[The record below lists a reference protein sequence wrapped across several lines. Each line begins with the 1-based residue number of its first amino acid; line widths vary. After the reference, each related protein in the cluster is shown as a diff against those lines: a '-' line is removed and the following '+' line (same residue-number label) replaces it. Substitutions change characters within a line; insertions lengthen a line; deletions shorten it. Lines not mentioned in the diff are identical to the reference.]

1 MSTIGSHVVVVS
13 YFSSLNPTEKFL
25 IQSII
30 PQIVTGLLYSVED
43 GLPTKNNQIK
53 MLQRSFLLL
62 ENEILNL

>member
-1 MSTIGSHVVVVS
+1 MSTSGSHVVVVS